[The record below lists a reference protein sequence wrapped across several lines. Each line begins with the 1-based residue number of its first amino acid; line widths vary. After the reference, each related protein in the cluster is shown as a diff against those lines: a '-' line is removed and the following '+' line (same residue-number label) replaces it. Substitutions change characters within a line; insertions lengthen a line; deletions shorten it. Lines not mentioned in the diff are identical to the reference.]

1 MAKTLATGSQFAIAS
16 AYGTAKVFSS
26 ITNAAEA
33 VASFAADPSL
43 AAGDI
48 VEVTS
53 GWGRLDKRV
62 VRVKT
67 VTGTGPYLVTLEGVN
82 TTDTNLYP
90 AGSGAGSVRKITTWQ
105 AITQIADISASG
117 GEQNYADA
125 SDLDDSD
132 DKQLPSNR
140 SAEALQLTVH
150 HDPALAWV
158 GVVDAAVG
166 VATALRIVYPS
177 GGRMLANAFWSRR
190 TTPQITRN
198 ETLKSSLDLT
208 YAARP
213 IEYAT

>member
-90 AGSGAGSVRKITTWQ
+90 AGSGAGSVREITSWQ
-105 AITQIADISASG
+105 AITQIADVNPSG
-117 GEQNYADA
+117 GEQNYTDA

-132 DKQLPSNR
+132 DKQAPSNR
-140 SAEALQLTVH
+140 SAEELRLTVH
-150 HDPALAWV
+150 HDPSLAWV
-158 GVVDAAVG
+158 PVVDAAAG
-166 VATALRIVYPS
+166 VPTGLRIVYPS
-177 GGRMLANAFWSRR
+177 GARLLGNAYWTRR

-198 ETLKSSLDLT
+198 ETIKGSLELT

-213 IEYAT
+213 IEYTT